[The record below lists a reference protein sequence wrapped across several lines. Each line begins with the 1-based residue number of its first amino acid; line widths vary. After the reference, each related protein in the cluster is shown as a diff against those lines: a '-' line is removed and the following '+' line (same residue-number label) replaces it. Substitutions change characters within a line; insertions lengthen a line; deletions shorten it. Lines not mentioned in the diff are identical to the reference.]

1 MNHHVAFK
9 KYLIKVFLLSLVLL
23 GITETIINLAF
34 LQFLYPTLDQVFMLH
49 QLFDKT
55 SLSGLLGLSLKNLFW
70 IVIWQI
76 ISLLPIKLSEPYK
89 LYALNNIENGV
100 FTRFLSTYTEFTD
113 KEATLYIFS
122 LVSIIIILVFIWI
135 LPFII
140 TAILFSILVSKKVR
154 EMEAIALNEQQRYE
168 KQKSLLLSDIAHD
181 LKTPITTISGYAN
194 VLLSED
200 MNIENTQEYLQAI
213 YHKSLQMNDIISL
226 LFEYVKLDSTGF
238 SLHLK
243 IENFSELVR
252 GCVAA
257 AYTDFEE
264 KNMNLGIDIPDQDY
278 YAQLDILHMQRAISN
293 VLTNAVKHNP
303 QGTTVTV
310 KLRQKGK
317 NMILQILDD
326 GVKIPDDMIAH
337 IFDPFV
343 QGDVSRSRKSG
354 SGLGLSISKKVLN
367 MHHGD
372 LIVHQTND
380 SRDAYTKIFIFTIPV
395 PQS

>member
-122 LVSIIIILVFIWI
+122 LVSIIIVLVLIWI

-154 EMEAIALNEQQRYE
+154 EMEAIALNEQQKYE

-310 KLRQKGK
+310 KLRQKEK
-317 NMILQILDD
+317 NIILQILDN

-380 SRDAYTKIFIFTIPV
+380 PRNAYTKIFIFTIPV

>member
-310 KLRQKGK
+310 KLRQKEK

-380 SRDAYTKIFIFTIPV
+380 SRNAYTKIFIFTIPV